1 MKATAQAHSNTALIK
16 YWGKY
21 DEKLIL
27 PMNSNISMTVD
38 SQTTRTTVE
47 FSKDFEDDIVII
59 NRRKAE
65 GKEKIRVVNHLD
77 LIRRI
82 ARIHEKAKVVSEND
96 FPTAVGLASSA
107 SGFAALT
114 VAACTAAGLD
124 LDRKELS
131 IIARQGS
138 GSACRSIHGGYVE
151 WIKGKKSED
160 SYAVQIADENYFDM
174 RDIAVVVSTGERPM
188 STREAMRVSMK
199 TSPLFKTRLELV
211 DSMLEKVKKGILE
224 RDFTLIGKTA
234 EADAILMHAVMMTT
248 EPHLFYWES
257 KTLELLKKIMSWRN
271 DGLECYFTIDT
282 GPNIHIFSLPENVE
296 EIKSRMKE
304 EGVTDF
310 FVSKPG
316 GDAKLIEKHLF

>member
-1 MKATAQAHSNTALIK
+1 M
-16 YWGKY
+16 
-21 DEKLIL
+21 
-27 PMNSNISMTVD
+27 
-38 SQTTRTTVE
+38 
-47 FSKDFEDDIVII
+47 
-59 NRRKAE
+59 
-65 GKEKIRVVNHLD
+65 
-77 LIRRI
+77 
-82 ARIHEKAKVVSEND
+82 
-96 FPTAVGLASSA
+96 
-107 SGFAALT
+107 
-114 VAACTAAGLD
+114 
-124 LDRKELS
+124 
-131 IIARQGS
+131 
-138 GSACRSIHGGYVE
+138 E

-248 EPHLFYWES
+248 EPHLFYWEP

>member
-114 VAACTAAGLD
+114 VAACTAAGLN

-138 GSACRSIHGGYVE
+138 GSACRSIYGGYVK

-174 RDIAVVVSTGERPM
+174 RDIAVVVFTGERPM

-211 DSMLEKVKKGILE
+211 DPMLEKVKKGILE

-248 EPHLFYWES
+248 EPHLFYWEP

>member
-114 VAACTAAGLD
+114 VAACTAAGLN

-248 EPHLFYWES
+248 EPHLFYWEP

>member
-114 VAACTAAGLD
+114 VAACTAAGLN

-138 GSACRSIHGGYVE
+138 GSACRSIYGGYVE

-174 RDIAVVVSTGERPM
+174 RDIAVVVFTGERPM
-188 STREAMRVSMK
+188 PTREAMRVSMK

-211 DSMLEKVKKGILE
+211 DPMLEKVKKGILE

-248 EPHLFYWES
+248 EPHLFYWEP